1 MYTDEMLNL
10 IVEYIEANLAHE
22 IEYERLSQIA
32 CCSEY
37 EMRRV
42 FSSVAG
48 VPIGEY
54 IRRRRMTLAAQELT
68 QSGIRV
74 IDVAQRYGYESPDS
88 FSRAF
93 QRHHG
98 ATPAAVREG
107 KACITAFQRL
117 SFYIAIK
124 GNENSVYRIEKKE
137 AFRFVGKTFRIGF
150 EGVQCQRSAAACW
163 EKLAPSDFQT
173 LIPLSNVRPHGL
185 LGVMTNADETGYD
198 YSIAAATTQEPP
210 GGYEVIEVPAYE
222 WTVFYGQGPLL
233 ETLSKLRYQFQME
246 WLPVSGYEAP
256 YGIDFEWYGMQSLVA
271 QENQAELWIPVRLV
285 SETD

>member
-1 MYTDEMLNL
+1 MHTDEMLNL
-10 IVEYIEANLAHE
+10 IVEYMEANLTRE
-22 IEYERLSQIA
+22 IEYGRLSRIA

-37 EMRRV
+37 EIQRI

-54 IRRRRMTLAAQELT
+54 IRRRRMTLAAQELIHSET
-68 QSGIRV
+68 KV
-74 IDVAQRYGYESPDS
+74 IDIAQRYGYESPDS
-88 FSRAF
+88 FTRAF

-124 GNENSVYRIEKKE
+124 GNGSSVYRIEKKE
-137 AFRFVGKTFRIGF
+137 SFCFVGKTFRIGF

-163 EKLAPSDFQT
+163 NKLTPQDFQT

-185 LGVMTNADETGYD
+185 LGVMTNAEETGYD
-198 YSIAAATTQEPP
+198 YSIAAATTLKPP
-210 GGYEVIEVPAYE
+210 GGYTVIDVPAYE
-222 WTVFYGQGPLL
+222 WAVFYGQGPLL
-233 ETLSKLRYQFQME
+233 ETLSRLRYQFQME

-256 YGIDFEWYGMQSLVA
+256 YAIDFEWYGMQSLIA
-271 QENQAELWIPVRLV
+271 QDNQTELWTPVRPV
-285 SETD
+285 